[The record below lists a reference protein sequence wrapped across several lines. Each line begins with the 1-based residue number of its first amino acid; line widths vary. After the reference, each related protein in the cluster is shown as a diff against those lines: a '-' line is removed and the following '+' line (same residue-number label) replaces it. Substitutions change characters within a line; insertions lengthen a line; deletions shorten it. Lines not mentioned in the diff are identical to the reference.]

1 MTAEVPVGSSA
12 ARGPAAFG
20 SREVLAHAIAPALR
34 RQRWSLQG
42 QGGASASHA
51 IHLSAGKGLV
61 LHRTGEVALRA
72 PDVIWLP
79 AGRARELQVEA
90 GSVGVSVGFSDSL
103 LAKALSER
111 EDEAP
116 LRQVSARL
124 VVVTP
129 PEGALREELVRSLM
143 AVEAEARSGTGGLRP
158 YLAAHLT
165 IVLIALWRL
174 SSNDLLHPLGGAPG
188 HQRLLRFR
196 HLVEAQF
203 RTRWPVTR
211 YASEL
216 GLSPDS
222 LHDLCVRSLGRSPSR
237 LVHERVV
244 GEACTL
250 LARTDLSVEQLSA
263 DLGFDSASHFSR
275 FFKRWTGRSP
285 KHWRD
290 GVRLQ
295 AQNGQARAGQGYGDW
310 P

>member
-1 MTAEVPVGSSA
+1 MTAELAASIGA
-12 ARGPAAFG
+12 ARGMAAYG
-20 SREVLAHAIAPALR
+20 SREVHAQAITPALR

-42 QGGASASHA
+42 QATGVLSHA
-51 IHLSAGKGLV
+51 VHLSAGRGLV
-61 LHRTGEVALRA
+61 LHAQGELALRA
-72 PDVIWLP
+72 PDVVWLP

-90 GSVGVSVGFSDSL
+90 GSVGVSVGFSDAL

-116 LRQVSARL
+116 LRQVSSRL

-129 PEGALREELVRSLM
+129 PEGALRAELVRSLM
-143 AVEAEARSGTGGLRP
+143 AVEAEARSGSGGLRP
-158 YLAAHLT
+158 YLSAHLT
-165 IVLIALWRL
+165 ILLVALWRL
-174 SSNDLLHPLGGAPG
+174 SSHDVAQLPSGAPAR
-188 HQRLLRFR
+188 QRLLRFR

-203 RTRWPVTR
+203 RTRWPVSR

-216 GLSPDS
+216 GLSPDG
-222 LHDLCVRSLGRSPSR
+222 LHDLCVRSLGRSPLS

-250 LARTDLSVEQLSA
+250 LARTDLGVDQLSA
-263 DLGFDSASHFSR
+263 DLGFDSPSHFSR

-285 KHWRD
+285 THWRE
-290 GVRLQ
+290 GVRVQ
-295 AQNGQARAGQGYGDW
+295 AQQGQARQQLGYGDW

>member
-1 MTAEVPVGSSA
+1 MTSDFAPPTSTG
-12 ARGPAAFG
+12 RGLPAFG
-20 SREVLAHAIAPALR
+20 AREVQAHAISPALR
-34 RQRWSLQG
+34 RQSWSLQG
-42 QGGASASHA
+42 QAAGAMSHA
-51 IHLSAGKGLV
+51 IHLSAGRGLV
-61 LHRTGEVALRA
+61 RHAQGELALRA

-79 AGRARELQVEA
+79 PGRARELQVEA
-90 GSVGVSVGFSDSL
+90 GSVGVSVGFSDVL

-116 LRQVSARL
+116 LRQVSTRP

-143 AVEAEARSGTGGLRP
+143 AVEAESRSGTGGLRP

-165 IVLIALWRL
+165 IVLVALWRL
-174 SSNDLLHPLGGAPG
+174 SSRDVARLPSGAPAQ
-188 HQRLLRFR
+188 HRLLRFR
-196 HLVEAQF
+196 HLVEVHF
-203 RTRWPVTR
+203 RTRWPVSR
-211 YASEL
+211 YAAEL
-216 GLSPDS
+216 GLSPDG
-222 LHDLCVRSLGRSPSR
+222 LHDLCVRSLGRSPLS

-250 LARTDLSVEQLSA
+250 LARTDLGVEQLAA
-263 DLGFDSASHFSR
+263 DLGFDSPSHFSR

-285 KHWRD
+285 SHWRE

-295 AQNGQARAGQGYGDW
+295 TRAGQAGPQPSFGDW

>member
-1 MTAEVPVGSSA
+1 MNPEVSVGSPA
-12 ARGPAAFG
+12 GRVPAAFG

-34 RQRWSLQG
+34 RQRWSLLG

-51 IHLSAGKGLV
+51 IHLSAGRGLV
-61 LHRTGEVALRA
+61 LHRNGELALRA

-90 GSVGVSVGFSDSL
+90 GSVGVSVGFSDGL

-111 EDEAP
+111 DEEAP

-143 AVEAEARSGTGGLRP
+143 AIETEVRSGTGGLRP

-174 SSNDLLHPLGGAPG
+174 SSNDLAQPLGGAPG
-188 HQRLLRFR
+188 QQRLLRFR
-196 HLVEAQF
+196 RLVEAQF
-203 RTRWPVTR
+203 RTRWPVSR
-211 YASEL
+211 YAKEL
-216 GLSPDS
+216 GLSPDG
-222 LHDLCVRSLGRSPSR
+222 LHDLCVRSLGRSPSS

-250 LARTDLSVEQLSA
+250 LARTDLSVEQLSG
-263 DLGFDSASHFSR
+263 DLGFESASHFSR

-295 AQNGQARAGQGYGDW
+295 AENGQARQGQGYGDW